1 MKRKSLIAA
10 LALTVL
16 PAFTASAAT
25 TFSFEFDNTG
35 PIVGTGTFVSP
46 IDLSPGTYDLSSLGL
61 FSVEFSFGP
70 LPEDEFSTMDIVT
83 PLDQGAIKIT
93 PFAPGVERLVFV
105 PTCCDDYIYIPL
117 WSS

>member
-25 TFSFEFDNTG
+25 TFYFEG
-35 PIVGTGTFVSP
+35 GGTFVSGA
-46 IDLSPGTYDLSSLGL
+46 DLSPGTYDLSSLY
-61 FSVEFSFGP
+61 FSVEMPFGP
-70 LPEDEFSTMDIVT
+70 LEFSNNDIVT
-83 PLDQGAIKIT
+83 PLDEAAIKIT

-105 PTCCDDYIYIPL
+105 PRRRYTYRFAVHD
-117 WSS
+117 